1 MPQQDGERT
10 EEATPKRKQKA
21 IEEGNVAKSR
31 EFATS
36 VIFITSII
44 FLYYYVPVL
53 MHGLEKIMV
62 NFFNLLSFKL
72 TSKSVYLTFIQ
83 IVNEI
88 GKLLMPFFAILLAA
102 SIFANVLQTGFIF
115 TPKAIEPKL
124 SKINPISGFARIF
137 SKKSLVEL
145 IKSIIKIFVVG
156 FIAWSVIDDKV
167 DVITSLTTSDPK
179 TIVIYLGKLI
189 FEISFKVA
197 ILLVIVALADFLF
210 QKWQWTQELKM
221 TKQEVKEE
229 FKQMEGDP
237 LIKRRIRNLQIEM
250 ARQRMM
256 SEIPESDVVIT
267 NPTHYAVA
275 IKYEMGKDVAP
286 KVVAK
291 GQRLVA
297 LKIKELAKEHNV
309 IVHEDPPL
317 ARTLYSSVDIGEN
330 IPENLYKAVAEIL
343 AFVYKIR
350 NKS

>member
-1 MPQQDGERT
+1 MPQRDGERT

-62 NFFNLLSFKL
+62 NFFHLLSFKL
-72 TSKSVYLTFIQ
+72 TSESVYLTIIQ

-88 GKLLMPFFAILLAA
+88 GKLLMPFFAILLGA

-156 FIAWSVIDDKV
+156 FIAWSVIDDKL

-210 QKWQWTQELKM
+210 QKWQWTQELRM

-275 IKYEMGKDVAP
+275 IKYELGKDVAP

-297 LKIKELAKEHNV
+297 LKIKELAKEHNI

-343 AFVYKIR
+343 AFVYKVK